1 MLAKFLTFVAL
12 LASLADREL
21 EVRGSGFA
29 AVLREV
35 MGPSHSADQAR
46 SQLSQAERE
55 ADAYFAAVRAREI
68 GECKTQRSFP
78 GALPFYEAKPSIARS
93 DVFRLLRRMP
103 KGAALHVHST
113 AAGRIE
119 WIVYNACYRPGCYVY
134 WPAEDPGPLAHTLK
148 GQLGF
153 YPPGKAPVGF
163 QPIADVRRTVR
174 GFDKQLLALLSLG
187 PEDEPVPD
195 IWTEFGACFSRV
207 GYLIS
212 YQPVFRDYLVDAFR
226 TLADDGVDYV
236 ELRTGTGPL
245 YDLNGRKWTGQ
256 SYLDVY
262 REARDIVRKTHPSF
276 DLKLIISGSRY
287 ENVWQVWKDLL
298 AMLPLRL
305 ADPDF
310 VVGYDLVGEEDGGN
324 KTAFY
329 FGALMF
335 AVVVYDAIF
344 GIDLPFYL
352 HDGETNWREESNV
365 RYALLLHA
373 RRIGHGLNLHY
384 FPRLERYYIRW
395 RVPLEVCPIS
405 NQALRYF
412 ADLRTHPAGE
422 YIRRGVACAL
432 SSDDPA
438 LFGVEGMS
446 YDFWEATMS
455 WDLGLSELKQLA
467 LASIEHSAMTR
478 DERDEAM
485 DRWCRRWDRFIHEL
499 NAERV
504 AAQPPTR
511 QK

>member
-1 MLAKFLTFVAL
+1 MLAKFLTFIAL
-12 LASLADREL
+12 LASYADREL
-21 EVRGSGFA
+21 SLPGSGFSG
-29 AVLREV
+29 VLGEL
-35 MGPSHSADQAR
+35 MGPAHSADQSR
-46 SQLSQAERE
+46 SPLSQAERE

-68 GECKTQRSFP
+68 GECKTLRSFP
-78 GALPFYEAKPSIARS
+78 GSRPFYDAKPAIARS

-103 KGAALHVHST
+103 KGAALHIHST

-119 WIVYNACYRPGCYVY
+119 WIVFNACYRPGCYVY
-134 WPAEDPGPLAHTLK
+134 WPVEDPGPLASPLK

-153 YPPGKAPVGF
+153 YQPGKAPAGF
-163 QPIADVRRTVR
+163 RPIADVRRTVR
-174 GFDKQLLALLSLG
+174 GFDQQLLALLTIGL
-187 PEDEPVPD
+187 EDETVPD
-195 IWTEFGACFSRV
+195 IWAEFGACFSRL

-212 YQPVFRDYLVDAFR
+212 YEPVFRDYLVDAFK

-245 YDLNGRKWTGQ
+245 YDLTGRKWIGV
-256 SYLDVY
+256 SYLNVY
-262 REARDIVRKTHPSF
+262 REARDIVRRTHPSF
-276 DLKLIISGSRY
+276 DLKLIICGNRY
-287 ENVWQVWKDLL
+287 ESVWQVWKDLL

-305 ADPDF
+305 MDPDF

-335 AVVVYDAIF
+335 AVVVYDVIF

-365 RYALLLHA
+365 RFALLLHA

-395 RVPLEVCPIS
+395 RIPLEVCPIS
-405 NQALRYF
+405 NQALRYV

-438 LFGVEGMS
+438 LFGVEGMT

-455 WDLGLSELKQLA
+455 WDLGLAELKRLA
-467 LASIEHSAMTR
+467 KASIEHSAM
-478 DERDEAM
+478 DPAERDEALA
-485 DRWCRRWDRFIHEL
+485 RWCRRWDQFIYEL
-499 NAERV
+499 NKER
-504 AAQPPTR
+504 AAAPPPAG